1 MQKLSSQVTSP
12 THTNEINKMKL
23 ENKQARSYI
32 KTIIAGGAIM

>member
-1 MQKLSSQVTSP
+1 
-12 THTNEINKMKL
+12 MKL